1 MAEKP
6 TYKELENR
14 VNELMVDLSRFAKVE
29 AELNRSL
36 RFTESLLSAIP
47 TPIFIKD
54 AQGRY
59 QGCNPSFTEIMGVD
73 AQTLRGKTVQEL
85 WPSEYAEVYHQK
97 DLELLI
103 HPKRQIYEFEVK
115 DKDGN
120 IRPVIFY
127 KNVFYDEHGN
137 VAGLVGGFVDITEVK
152 RSEDSLKKSE
162 RKYRQL
168 FERSSDAIFIVDKS
182 TGRYLDANPAAEE
195 LTGFP
200 ISDLKNLATHEV
212 TPYGAKKRLKTIESH
227 GGKTNFEEVL
237 YIRKDGSKRI
247 ARLSVVTLD
256 DQNVY
261 GIAHDITDSK
271 RAEEALRESEQ
282 KYKSL
287 ANNLNIGIY
296 RNSVGSKGQFIEAN
310 PAIVKIFGYDSREE
324 FLKVRVS
331 DLYKNPEDRSTY
343 NTKLLREK
351 EIRNEELPLRKKD
364 GTIFVGSVSAVVV
377 KDEKDKVKYYDGI
390 IEDITER
397 KLAEE
402 ALRES
407 EEKLHQAEK
416 MEALGTLAG
425 GIAHDFNNILSAI
438 LGYSELALADL
449 PSEAS
454 IRNKIEAI
462 HSSGERA
469 RDLVSQILAFSR
481 KDEQVR
487 SPVSLQLI
495 LKDALKILR
504 PAIPTTI
511 EIQAQ
516 ITSKCRIFGDPSS
529 VHQVIMNLCTNAY
542 QAMLETGGTL
552 KITLSHE
559 ELEGKAAALA
569 QVPAGFYGK
578 LVISDTGVGI
588 PSENIERIF
597 DPYFTTK
604 EKGKGTGLGLAAVH
618 GICKSHGGSILV
630 ESKIGKGTKFTVY
643 LPLTLE
649 GSDTGKQ
656 ADSQL
661 PAGNERILLV
671 DDEQNI
677 LEIEKE
683 MLEMQGYN
691 VTAKNNAQEA
701 LKLFSEQPERFDL
714 VITDMTMPYMT
725 GDRLAEELRK
735 ICSDIPIILSTGYSE
750 LMSKDKAKSLGMK
763 GFLMKPFT
771 IRELSSIVRKVLNE
785 NEDANS
791 G

>member
-271 RAEEALRESEQ
+271 RAEEALLEKAREV
-282 KYKSL
+282 
-287 ANNLNIGIY
+287 A
-296 RNSVGSKGQFIEAN
+296 
-310 PAIVKIFGYDSREE
+310 
-324 FLKVRVS
+324 
-331 DLYKNPEDRSTY
+331 
-343 NTKLLREK
+343 
-351 EIRNEELPLRKKD
+351 
-364 GTIFVGSVSAVVV
+364 
-377 KDEKDKVKYYDGI
+377 
-390 IEDITER
+390 
-397 KLAEE
+397 
-402 ALRES
+402 
-407 EEKLHQAEK
+407 
-416 MEALGTLAG
+416 
-425 GIAHDFNNILSAI
+425 
-438 LGYSELALADL
+438 
-449 PSEAS
+449 
-454 IRNKIEAI
+454 
-462 HSSGERA
+462 
-469 RDLVSQILAFSR
+469 
-481 KDEQVR
+481 
-487 SPVSLQLI
+487 
-495 LKDALKILR
+495 
-504 PAIPTTI
+504 
-511 EIQAQ
+511 
-516 ITSKCRIFGDPSS
+516 
-529 VHQVIMNLCTNAY
+529 
-542 QAMLETGGTL
+542 
-552 KITLSHE
+552 
-559 ELEGKAAALA
+559 
-569 QVPAGFYGK
+569 
-578 LVISDTGVGI
+578 
-588 PSENIERIF
+588 
-597 DPYFTTK
+597 
-604 EKGKGTGLGLAAVH
+604 
-618 GICKSHGGSILV
+618 
-630 ESKIGKGTKFTVY
+630 
-643 LPLTLE
+643 
-649 GSDTGKQ
+649 
-656 ADSQL
+656 
-661 PAGNERILLV
+661 
-671 DDEQNI
+671 
-677 LEIEKE
+677 
-683 MLEMQGYN
+683 
-691 VTAKNNAQEA
+691 
-701 LKLFSEQPERFDL
+701 
-714 VITDMTMPYMT
+714 
-725 GDRLAEELRK
+725 
-735 ICSDIPIILSTGYSE
+735 
-750 LMSKDKAKSLGMK
+750 
-763 GFLMKPFT
+763 
-771 IRELSSIVRKVLNE
+771 
-785 NEDANS
+785 EDAAIFL
-791 G
+791 GI

>member
-6 TYKELENR
+6 TYEELENR
-14 VNELMVDLSRFAKVE
+14 VNELMVELRRFAKVE

-36 RFTESLLSAIP
+36 RFTESLLSGIP

-59 QGCNPSFTEIMGVD
+59 QGCNPSFTEFMGVT
-73 AQTLRGKTVQEL
+73 AQNLRGKTVQEL

-97 DLELLI
+97 DLELML

-120 IRPVIFY
+120 TRPVIFY
-127 KNVFYDEHGN
+127 KNVFHDEHGN
-137 VAGLVGGFVDITEVK
+137 VAGIVGGFVDITEVK
-152 RSEDSLKKSE
+152 RSEVSLKKSE

-168 FERSSDAIFIVDKS
+168 FERSSDAIFVVDKS

-200 ISDLKNLATHEV
+200 LSDLKKLTTHEV
-212 TPYGAKKRLKTIESH
+212 TPYGAKKRLKTIASH

-247 ARLSVVTLD
+247 ARLSVVALD
-256 DQNVY
+256 DENVY

-271 RAEEALRESEQ
+271 RAEEALRESER

-287 ANNLNIGIY
+287 ANNLNVGIY
-296 RNSVGSKGQFIEAN
+296 RNSIGSTGRFIEAN
-310 PAIVKIFGYDSREE
+310 PAIVKMFGYDSREE
-324 FLKVRVS
+324 FLKVSVS
-331 DLYKNPEDRSTY
+331 DLYKNPEDRFAY
-343 NTKLLREK
+343 NTKLLREN
-351 EIRNEELPLRKKD
+351 EIRNEELQLRKKD
-364 GTIFVGSVSAVVV
+364 GTTFVGSVSAVVV
-377 KDEKDKVKYYDGI
+377 KDEKDIVKYYDGI

-416 MEALGTLAG
+416 MEAIGTLAG

-449 PSEAS
+449 PFEAS
-454 IRNKIEAI
+454 IRNKLEAI

-487 SPVSLQLI
+487 SPVSLHLI

-516 ITSKCRIFGDPSS
+516 ITSKCRIFGDPSR

-559 ELEGKAAALA
+559 ELEGKTAALA

-588 PSENIERIF
+588 PSKNVERIF

-630 ESKIGKGTKFTVY
+630 ESEIEKGTKFTVY

-649 GSDTGKQ
+649 GSGAGKQ
-656 ADSQL
+656 ADFQL

-677 LEIEKE
+677 REIEKE

-701 LKLFSEQPERFDL
+701 LKLFSEKPERFDL

-725 GDRLAEELRK
+725 GDRFAEELRK
-735 ICSDIPIILSTGYSE
+735 IRSDIPIILSTGYSE
-750 LMSKDKAKSLGMK
+750 LMSKEKAKSLGIK

-771 IRELSSIVRKVLNE
+771 TKELSSTIRKVLND